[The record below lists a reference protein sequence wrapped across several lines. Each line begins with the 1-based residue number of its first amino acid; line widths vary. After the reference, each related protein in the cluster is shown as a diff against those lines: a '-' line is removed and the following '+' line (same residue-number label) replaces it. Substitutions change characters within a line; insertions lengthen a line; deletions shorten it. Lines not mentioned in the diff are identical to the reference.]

1 MSRDAPPLG
10 AFQQTALVALRTVVG
25 WHFLYEGLFKLWAP
39 AWSRAG
45 APLPRWTSAG
55 YLQAA
60 SGPFAELFHGLAGS
74 RLLPV
79 IDLVMPIALV
89 LVGLSLM
96 LGLFTRLGA
105 LGGLLLLTL
114 FYLSSIPTAGVHQT
128 GAEGAYL
135 LVNKNLVEA
144 AAVLVLLGFDTG
156 KIAGLDLL
164 RSRPARP
171 DAPAAQAAG
180 ASS

>member
-1 MSRDAPPLG
+1 
-10 AFQQTALVALRTVVG
+10 
-25 WHFLYEGLFKLWAP
+25 
-39 AWSRAG
+39 
-45 APLPRWTSAG
+45 
-55 YLQAA
+55 
-60 SGPFAELFHGLAGS
+60 
-74 RLLPV
+74 LLPV
-79 IDLVMPIALV
+79 IDTIMPFALV

-105 LGGLLLLTL
+105 TFALVLLAL
-114 FYLSSIPTAGVHQT
+114 FYLSSIPTAGVHQA

-164 RSRPARP
+164 RGRPVRP
-171 DAPAAQAAG
+171 DAPAAPQGAG
-180 ASS
+180 AAS